1 MRLHELRS
9 PKGAKRRRKRR
20 CRGIAAGQGK
30 TGGFGTKGSGARSG
44 RGGRLYFEGGQ
55 LPLVNRLPYK
65 RGFRNVN
72 RVEYS
77 VVNVESLKQFDAGT
91 IVDPEALIET
101 GLVKK
106 RNVPIKV
113 LGWGELDRPLTVKA
127 DRFSESARAKI
138 EGAGGSVEVLDRPR
152 GGTVGSV

>member
-1 MRLHELRS
+1 MKLHELR
-9 PKGAKRRRKRR
+9 PPGGAKRRRKRR

-44 RGGRLYFEGGQ
+44 RGGARYFEGGQ
-55 LPLVNRLPYK
+55 LPLVRRLPLK

-77 VVNVESLKQFDAGT
+77 VVNVESLKRFDAGSV
-91 IVDPEALIET
+91 VDPALLIDT

-106 RNVPIKV
+106 RSVPIKV
-113 LGWGELDRPLTVKA
+113 LGWGELDRALTVKA

-138 EGAGGSVEVLDRPR
+138 EGAGGSVEVLDRSAGGVWDR
-152 GGTVGSV
+152 G

>member
-1 MRLHELRS
+1 MKLHELR
-9 PKGAKRRRKRR
+9 PPEGAKKQRKRR

-55 LPLVNRLPYK
+55 LPLVNRLPLK
-65 RGFRNVN
+65 RGFTNVN

-77 VVNVESLKQFDAGT
+77 VVNVQSLMRFDAET
-91 IVDPEALIET
+91 VVDPAMLVAV

-106 RNVPIKV
+106 RDVPIKV
-113 LGWGELDRPLTVKA
+113 LGWGDLDRTLIVRA
-127 DRFSESARAKI
+127 HGFSESARAKI
-138 EGAGGSVEVLDRPR
+138 EAAGGRAEVLDR
-152 GGTVGSV
+152 VGSEG